1 MRHAAAIA
9 ATIRCV
15 RMSPPVNYGRKRR
28 VKITRSERK
37 CGRCY
42 DSGEGP
48 GDWATYQLR
57 RCSETAES
65 VTLRHGHEGFGV
77 KSAGRAFS
85 FERARVML
93 AGLLGDLRTTMTA
106 GAAARPREA
115 LIARYESYLEHDPH
129 NEALLVALGDLHHE
143 SKAFEKALEFYR
155 RCLARNP
162 AHLGA
167 QSRMANVLIS
177 QHRFAEAQAMLEAL
191 RATYPDEP
199 GLCFNLGLTQYYQRH
214 WSDALDALD
223 NARERG
229 LQDA

>member
-1 MRHAAAIA
+1 
-9 ATIRCV
+9 
-15 RMSPPVNYGRKRR
+15 
-28 VKITRSERK
+28 
-37 CGRCY
+37 
-42 DSGEGP
+42 
-48 GDWATYQLR
+48 
-57 RCSETAES
+57 
-65 VTLRHGHEGFGV
+65 
-77 KSAGRAFS
+77 
-85 FERARVML
+85 ML

-177 QHRFAEAQAMLEAL
+177 QHRFAQAQAMPEAL

-199 GLCFNLGLTQYYQRH
+199 ALCFNLGRSL
-214 WSDALDALD
+214 LDHLQAYVRAQAARAEE
-223 NARERG
+223 NAASLPPGREP
-229 LQDA
+229 